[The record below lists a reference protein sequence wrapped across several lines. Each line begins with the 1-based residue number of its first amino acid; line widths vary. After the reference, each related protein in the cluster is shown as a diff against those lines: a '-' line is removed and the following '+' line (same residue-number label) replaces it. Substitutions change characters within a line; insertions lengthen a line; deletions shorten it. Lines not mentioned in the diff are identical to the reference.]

1 MRGTQHPASR
11 LQALCAAEFASDA
24 CMVPRSAAQ
33 PRRLHRLHACLAR
46 ARLAFVPNPGI
57 WFAPSQ
63 DYAAVALLA
72 IICSLLETLVGK
84 DGMLN
89 DAIPDFALLQ
99 ALQWVSC

>member
-1 MRGTQHPASR
+1 MRGTRQPAPR
-11 LQALCAAEFASDA
+11 LQALCAAERASDA
-24 CMVPRSAAQ
+24 CTVPRSAAL
-33 PRRLHRLHACLAR
+33 PRPVHRLRACLAP
-46 ARLAFVPNPGI
+46 ARLASAPNPGI